1 VPRPVRVGSAPAV
14 CPFCGMHAS
23 LQSFDPSAVSD
34 TDLLLHPNEPQRSE
48 LRRRS
53 CILCTE
59 TMNYRKI
66 AATHVTGTDSVLELG
81 CSFGD
86 ATKVL
91 VTLARRVTAV
101 DNSDECVQRACMA
114 CKGAS
119 NCRIETSD
127 VLANPAQCLALG
139 REMEINVAFIDLGG
153 NRDGDAVLPIVL
165 LLLAELPHMSL
176 CVVKCRAL
184 HAAASIHLA
193 IDGGTSTSF
202 WEAAIAANAAQRR
215 LLALPVADEEANP
228 QAAPGEAR
236 LCYAFLNKGRCQ
248 ITCCTFRHHG
258 PSHPDAIADKARRGQ
273 VGWQPARR
281 RSKATPPKAPSAPS
295 PDPSPSV
302 TMLTSADRCF
312 P

>member
-1 VPRPVRVGSAPAV
+1 
-14 CPFCGMHAS
+14 M
-23 LQSFDPSAVSD
+23 
-34 TDLLLHPNEPQRSE
+34 
-48 LRRRS
+48 
-53 CILCTE
+53 
-59 TMNYRKI
+59 
-66 AATHVTGTDSVLELG
+66 TGTDSVLELG

-153 NRDGDAVLPIVL
+153 NRDGDAVLPILL

-184 HAAASIHLA
+184 HAAARIHLA

-215 LLALPVADEEANP
+215 WLALPVADEEANP
-228 QAAPGEAR
+228 QASPGEAR